1 MDAAKGSA
9 IALLSEAYKARDKI
23 SLIIFRG
30 DKAEVLV
37 PPTKSIA
44 LTKARLESMPCGG
57 GSPLAHALTLAT
69 RVGLNECSIKK
80 DVGKLLIV
88 LISDGR
94 ANVPLC
100 ISEGDGWDPTVMPS
114 IEGKPSKKYLKEEVL
129 SCAKSLRRIDCQSI
143 VIDTEDKFVST
154 GIARDIAL
162 AAGSDYYCIDA
173 RDSAAIEAV
182 AKSHI

>member
-23 SLIIFRG
+23 SLVVFRG
-30 DKAEVLV
+30 DKAEVIV

-57 GSPLAHALTLAT
+57 GSPLAHALVVAT
-69 RVGLNECSIKK
+69 KVGVNECTIKK
-80 DVGKLLIV
+80 DVGRLVMVI
-88 LISDGR
+88 ISDGR

-100 ISEGDGWDPTVMPS
+100 ISEGERWDPTLMPS
-114 IEGKPSKKYLKEEVL
+114 IDGKPSKQFLRDEVL
-129 SCAKSLRRIDCQSI
+129 SCARTVQRIDCQSI

-154 GIARDIAL
+154 GIARDIAA
-162 AAGSDYYCIDA
+162 AAGANYYCIDA
-173 RDSAAIEAV
+173 RDTSSIQAV
-182 AKSHI
+182 TKNI

>member
-23 SLIIFRG
+23 SLVVFRG
-30 DKAEVLV
+30 EKAEVLV

-57 GSPLAHALTLAT
+57 GSPLAHALVVALK
-69 RVGLNECSIKK
+69 VGVNECAIKK
-80 DVGKLLIV
+80 DVGKLVIII
-88 LISDGR
+88 ISDGR

-100 ISEGDGWDPTVMPS
+100 ISEGERWDPTLMPS
-114 IEGKPSKKYLKEEVL
+114 VDGKPSKQFLREEVL
-129 SCAKSLRRIDCQSI
+129 ACAKSLKTIDCHSI

-154 GIARDIAL
+154 GFARDIASV
-162 AAGSDYYCIDA
+162 ADANYYCIDA
-173 RDSAAIEAV
+173 RDASAIKAV
-182 AKSHI
+182 TSNV